1 MKTNDETMLM
11 SSRQVVDTQNKK
23 ENAPAKNGNYAW
35 KKVVFGGTAGILV
48 GAGAMY
54 AASVLGAE
62 DGSETEAKADSQ
74 QPEDVKVAKVSDDQ
88 SFTDAFNSAR
98 AEVGPGGVFRW
109 HGGLYSTY
117 NEDEWNNLSDG
128 DKAEFAQAIHPE
140 VSADEIAAERMSEEH
155 PDVVQPQTAS
165 HDIQESTA
173 DTASDD
179 VQVASP
185 SSASND
191 MAINAVDQQAQDSN
205 DGDVHVVGQGYVEGH
220 QAVAIDM
227 TGNGEADVAV
237 IDVNDTG
244 QLDGPDVVV
253 DREGNYATMGDLAQS
268 QDVQDVQDV
277 SDGYDYAS
285 DAADPNTDPS
295 MQQTGYENPGLS
307 PDMPDYMD
315 DADVSGQFV

>member
-11 SSRQVVDTQNKK
+11 SGRQVANTQNKK
-23 ENAPAKNGNYAW
+23 EDAPTKESTGAW

-62 DGSETEAKADSQ
+62 DDNEAEANSETQ
-74 QPEDVKVAKVSDDQ
+74 QPENVKVAKVSDDQ

-117 NEDEWNNLSDG
+117 NEDEWNAMSDG
-128 DKAEFAQAIHPE
+128 EKAEFAQAIRPE
-140 VSADEIAAERMSEEH
+140 VRADEIVAERMSEEH
-155 PDVVQPQTAS
+155 SDVVETQTTS
-165 HDIQESTA
+165 HDIHEAATEP
-173 DTASDD
+173 TSDD

-191 MAINAVDQQAQDSN
+191 MAVNAVDQQTQDTN
-205 DGDVHVVGQGYVEGH
+205 DSDVHVVGQGYVGGH
-220 QAVAIDM
+220 QAVAIDL

-237 IDVNDTG
+237 IDVNDNG
-244 QLDGPDVVV
+244 QLDDTDVVM
-253 DREGNYATMGDLAQS
+253 DREGNSATMGELAQA
-268 QDVQDVQDV
+268 QDVQDAGN
-277 SDGYDYAS
+277 GYDYAS
-285 DAADPNTDPS
+285 DSADPNTDPNL
-295 MQQTGYENPGLS
+295 QQTAYENPDLS
-307 PDMPDYMD
+307 PDMPDYID
-315 DADVSGQFV
+315 DADVSGQLV